1 MMPDWLK
8 NLWGGN
14 QQATS
19 GVPMGATWT
28 PSFEGIS
35 SYGAPAPTGPSM
47 SSSSGFSLAGTQA
60 PAYTNTGWDSGFG
73 NMPAAPAA
81 SGGLKGWFSNGQNLG
96 TAIQGFGSLAQAY
109 LGFQAMKQAK
119 EGLKFQK
126 EAFNANL
133 GNSIKSYNTQLE
145 DRINGRTSAY
155 EGKERDVSAYL
166 AKHQLTR

>member
-1 MMPDWLK
+1 MDWW
-8 NLWGGN
+8 NN
-14 QQATS
+14 
-19 GVPMGATWT
+19 
-28 PSFEGIS
+28 FS
-35 SYGAPAPTGPSM
+35 SSLGKAWNGAPAVYGTPVANGEPWGGFPM
-47 SSSSGFSLAGTQA
+47 AAGSS
-60 PAYTNTGWDSGFG
+60 
-73 NMPAAPAA
+73 APAA
-81 SGGLKGWFSNGQNLG
+81 MPAYMDAGGYSNLSSYAPQPASVTGATAPIIQQGSGGLSGWLSNGQNLG